1 MTLRNISDIKSKML
15 LFKIYSTVYIYI
27 SLNVKYRWTLGQSFD
42 TLTCEVDGGMIM
54 VVFLCD
60 MPRLQWYPVRQN
72 FDRGCNLIN
81 YPRRTHITVASVIYS
96 FWYRSRVYKGASIY
110 KELSERNLFII

>member
-1 MTLRNISDIKSKML
+1 ML
-15 LFKIYSTVYIYI
+15 LFKTYSTVYI

-42 TLTCEVDGGMIM
+42 TLTCEVDGVMM

-96 FWYRSRVYKGASIY
+96 FWYQSRVYKGTSIY
-110 KELSERNLFII
+110 KELPERKLFII

>member
-42 TLTCEVDGGMIM
+42 TLTCEVDGVM